1 MNVYDEAL
9 SLLKQ
14 RGIQFVDEFIPY
26 YLASFGC
33 HIFNL
38 ANQAH
43 KFYHYFDV
51 LPDMRLHVIMVA
63 PPGFSKSFF
72 LKHLLHKDYGLLANT
87 GIPVTFEGRMTEAGW
102 TGRLDSSGSKTLG
115 CAEIYARG
123 IVGMEE
129 FTALSLAMR
138 QEHSLT
144 LEPALLASLEGGDVL
159 KRVGPGEIKY
169 TTWVTLWAGTTLARF
184 DISGGLG
191 RRFFYIYWVPK
202 LDDFKRLND
211 AVWRGENVKLPSN
224 ALQKFQG
231 IVQNFIFNMNQLR
244 RIRFHDSVRSLMDD
258 RPHFEQLLFRKF
270 ALGYWLVKHS
280 DSISTNVT
288 IQVTDELKTLMEKAK
303 KWRSQI
309 LADSEAWQVIAVV
322 QSYGGSIPWGKLKA
336 ELIKYGI
343 NFMESDNLIRRLIN
357 NRQLKYNRGDV
368 MLPGYGGSP

>member
-9 SLLKQ
+9 NLLKQ

-33 HIFNL
+33 HMFNL

-72 LKHLLHKDYGLLANT
+72 LKHLLHKDYGLLANI

-102 TGRLDSSGSKTLG
+102 TGRLDSSGSKTSG

-144 LEPALLASLEGGDVL
+144 LEPALLASLDGGDVL
-159 KRVGPGEIKY
+159 KRVGPGVIKY

-191 RRFFYIYWVPK
+191 RRFFYVYWVPK
-202 LDDFKRLND
+202 LADFKRLND
-211 AVWRGENVKLPSN
+211 AVWRGENIKLPSN
-224 ALQKFQG
+224 ALQRFQG
-231 IVQNFIFNMNQLR
+231 IVQNFIYNIDQVR
-244 RIRFHDSVRSLMDD
+244 SIRFDNSVRSLMDD

-280 DSISTNVT
+280 DTISTNVT
-288 IQVTDELKTLMEKAK
+288 IQVTDELKALMEKAK

-357 NRQLKYNRGDV
+357 NRQLKYSRGDV

>member
-9 SLLKQ
+9 NLLKQ

-33 HIFNL
+33 HMFNL

-72 LKHLLHKDYGLLANT
+72 LKHLLHKDYGLLANI

-102 TGRLDSSGSKTLG
+102 TGRLDSSGSKTSG

-129 FTALSLAMR
+129 FTAL
-138 QEHSLT
+138 
-144 LEPALLASLEGGDVL
+144 
-159 KRVGPGEIKY
+159 
-169 TTWVTLWAGTTLARF
+169 
-184 DISGGLG
+184 
-191 RRFFYIYWVPK
+191 
-202 LDDFKRLND
+202 
-211 AVWRGENVKLPSN
+211 PSN
-224 ALQKFQG
+224 ALQRFQG
-231 IVQNFIFNMNQLR
+231 IVQNFIYNIDQVR
-244 RIRFHDSVRSLMDD
+244 SIRFDNSVRSLMDD

-280 DSISTNVT
+280 DTISTNVT
-288 IQVTDELKTLMEKAK
+288 IQVTDELKALMEKAK

-357 NRQLKYNRGDV
+357 NRQLKYSRGDV